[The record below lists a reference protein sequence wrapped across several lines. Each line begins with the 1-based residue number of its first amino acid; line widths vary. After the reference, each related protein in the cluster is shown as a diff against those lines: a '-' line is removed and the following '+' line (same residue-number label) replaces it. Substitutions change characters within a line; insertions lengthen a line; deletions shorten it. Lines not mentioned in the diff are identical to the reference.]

1 MSVATEGVKGYEYQ
15 YKVTVLFALLHSNDF
30 KSQLYVEKIGSEDIT
45 FLDENKNYLE
55 IQIKRERNSIG
66 FPKIIEWLSH
76 FQERSSTNNL
86 LLRVKDKKSK
96 CLFIT
101 RSRCSDEAIIFLKL
115 FPLIDSNENSIS
127 KEVILKFQKELKAV
141 KFKQTQL
148 DIKRKSLCSDI
159 SNNLNKSDIEI
170 LINNTLI
177 WEQIEEEKIDNEVLK
192 CLNKKFSIPQS
203 LSENLYL
210 KLLEVVKQ
218 GRDLKEDIIPLF
230 KNLILKL
237 KTNRYSLSENN
248 IIRKEEAQAIDILKK
263 SNLLLL
269 TGISQCGKTE
279 LAKKVANELIDQGY
293 TSAPISTDFFQV
305 ENFFNQNKIEDKIL
319 IFEDPFGHIKP
330 KKESNDIKNKI
341 INLVKCLP
349 LNHKIILT
357 SRIEILE
364 EAFNSCNIIENV
376 LDLTE
381 DDNKLILDFWEKFSN
396 AQNVNNEIKNIVGEY
411 ILRET
416 EHKIQVGQLDYLSRY
431 DLNKLKSKSI
441 SELISIARHNSTD
454 IANDV
459 LKENNKESKIL
470 AVMSI
475 CCSNS
480 IGINVEDFKYIL
492 SDDENGYSV
501 FKESKVFQFKKSKSK
516 FPKYLETNK
525 LKKGFKSSISYFEE
539 RGFIK
544 LENNQYFFSH
554 PNYFEAGKKL
564 FFRKSSQEQKEN
576 IGYLKKTIICI
587 SPVTTLIAC
596 KLLTWIYRTVHSN
609 FKDDIKDLMFL
620 SNRSIFPAVEDY
632 SSINLINII
641 EDIDNEDQK
650 DKIINIVNRGNTDS
664 SSIKWLNNEI
674 PFLSKG
680 DDDLRNLFIDNI
692 SPSEIEEIENKI
704 LNNHH
709 VNLFD
714 IWRYINYH
722 KIVSISKVYTK
733 FNHNIINSL
742 LTHEEVFIRKQVAKL
757 FFLSKISEEE
767 IYLIKKI
774 FNDNHATVS
783 FYGIWGSFLSWNK
796 QSDQIKTIIFE
807 HLKKL
812 FCRQEIAI
820 RANNLMTTFSIDY
833 AGECI
838 DWKLFSK
845 AETIELWNVWAEIFP
860 VFSNSLPPNI
870 FLNYG
875 RYGVT
880 METAMKYL
888 TLNNGIKVFETWLDR
903 IEVRIK
909 NNVEL
914 SDYEMGISDEL
925 IKFTKGNFKI
935 RKNLIERILS
945 NTNSI
950 FSLYNLKLIITFWN
964 DLDISEKKIVLSIVD
979 SNRIDLRWI
988 KAMLLAKYE
997 IPKEIEVKIV
1007 GDINLYSL
1015 KPKKVLELLPEEL
1028 VQDCLKIIYAQ
1039 PYELEFLRPSYLSDF
1054 WKKMIN
1060 YIMYFEVEP
1069 YFALCIKDFI
1079 GHNIWANRS
1088 ENFLLWR
1095 KICLNSKN
1103 INYLTYLVIYN
1114 ISKSAIYVSGTIEMM
1129 KTLVFAYKQRNE
1141 FEIFTKIISDEI
1153 EVLQKTSDKHDI
1165 FEIFDKNFLF
1175 QDLYKLLKPDIDA
1188 MLVIENRGIEYL
1200 HEIIDDVKSFRFFAS
1215 YLIIKNLVAKSDK
1228 IEEDIKNRLLSIPNN
1243 IEKVGEKKQKIL
1255 KSKYFK
1261 EEKITNWI
1269 N

>member
-15 YKVTVLFALLHSNDF
+15 YKVTVLFALLHCNDF

-101 RSRCSDEAIIFLKL
+101 RSRCNDETLIFLKQ
-115 FPLIDSNENSIS
+115 FPLIDSNENSVS

-141 KFKQTQL
+141 KFKDTQL
-148 DIKRKSLCSDI
+148 DIKRKALCSDI

-170 LINNTLI
+170 LLNNTLI

-192 CLNKKFSIPQS
+192 SLNKKFSIPQS

-210 KLLEVVKQ
+210 KLLEIVKQ

-237 KTNRYSLSENN
+237 KTNKYFLSENN
-248 IIRKEEAQAIDILKK
+248 ISRKEEAEAVDILKK
-263 SNLLLL
+263 TNLLLL

-279 LAKKVANELIDQGY
+279 LAKKIANELIDQGY
-293 TSAPISTDFFQV
+293 ASIPISTDFFQV
-305 ENFFNQNKIEDKIL
+305 ENFFNQNKVEDKIL
-319 IFEDPFGHIKP
+319 IFEDPFGHIKS

-341 INLVKCLP
+341 ISLVRYLP
-349 LNHKIILT
+349 LNHKIIVT

-364 EAFNSCNIIENV
+364 EVFGSWNIFENV

-396 AQNVNNEIKNIVGEY
+396 VQNVNSEIKNIVGEF

-431 DLNKLKSKSI
+431 DLNKLKTKNI

-459 LKENNKESKIL
+459 IKENSKESKIL

-480 IGINVEDFKYIL
+480 IGINVEDLKFIL
-492 SDDENGYSV
+492 SEDQNNYSV
-501 FKESKVFQFKKSKSK
+501 LKESKIFQSKKSKSK

-525 LKKGFKSSISYFEE
+525 LKKVFKSSISYFEE

-544 LENNQYFFSH
+544 FENNKYFFSH

-564 FFRKSSQEQKEN
+564 FFRKSNQEQKEN
-576 IGYLKKTIICI
+576 ITYLKKAIVCI
-587 SPVTTLIAC
+587 SPVTTLTAC
-596 KLLTWIYRTVHSN
+596 KLLTFIYRTIDSN

-620 SNRSIFPAVEDY
+620 SNRSIFPAVKDY

-650 DKIINIVNRGNTDS
+650 GKIINIVNRGDSDS
-664 SSIKWLNNEI
+664 SSIKWFNNEV
-674 PFLSKG
+674 PFLSKR
-680 DDDLRNLFIDNI
+680 DDDLRNLFTGNI
-692 SPSEIEEIENKI
+692 TQNEIEAIENKV
-704 LNNHH
+704 LNNYH

-714 IWRYINYH
+714 VWRYVNYH
-722 KIVSISKVYTK
+722 KIVNLSKVYTK

-742 LTHEEVFIRKQVAKL
+742 LTHEEVFIRKQVAKQ
-757 FFLSKISEEE
+757 FFLSKINEDE

-774 FNDNHATVS
+774 FNDDHATVS

-796 QSDQIKTIIFE
+796 QSDEIKTIIFE
-807 HLKKL
+807 HLKRL

-820 RANNLMTTFSIDY
+820 RANNLMTNFSIDY

-838 DWKLFSK
+838 DWKVFSE
-845 AETIELWNVWAEIFP
+845 AETIELWNIWSQIFP
-860 VFSNSLPPNI
+860 VFSNSLPINI

-880 METAMKYL
+880 IETAMKYL
-888 TLNNGIKVFETWLDR
+888 TLSNGIKVFETWLKRLELR
-903 IEVRIK
+903 IQAKI
-909 NNVEL
+909 EL
-914 SDYEMGISDEL
+914 SDYEMAISDEL
-925 IKFTKGNFKI
+925 IKFTKDNFKI
-935 RKNLIERILS
+935 RENLIERILS
-945 NTNSI
+945 NNNSI
-950 FSLYNLKLIITFWN
+950 FCLYNLN
-964 DLDISEKKIVLSIVD
+964 
-979 SNRIDLRWI
+979 
-988 KAMLLAKYE
+988 
-997 IPKEIEVKIV
+997 
-1007 GDINLYSL
+1007 
-1015 KPKKVLELLPEEL
+1015 
-1028 VQDCLKIIYAQ
+1028 
-1039 PYELEFLRPSYLSDF
+1039 
-1054 WKKMIN
+1054 
-1060 YIMYFEVEP
+1060 
-1069 YFALCIKDFI
+1069 
-1079 GHNIWANRS
+1079 
-1088 ENFLLWR
+1088 
-1095 KICLNSKN
+1095 
-1103 INYLTYLVIYN
+1103 
-1114 ISKSAIYVSGTIEMM
+1114 
-1129 KTLVFAYKQRNE
+1129 
-1141 FEIFTKIISDEI
+1141 
-1153 EVLQKTSDKHDI
+1153 
-1165 FEIFDKNFLF
+1165 
-1175 QDLYKLLKPDIDA
+1175 
-1188 MLVIENRGIEYL
+1188 
-1200 HEIIDDVKSFRFFAS
+1200 
-1215 YLIIKNLVAKSDK
+1215 
-1228 IEEDIKNRLLSIPNN
+1228 
-1243 IEKVGEKKQKIL
+1243 
-1255 KSKYFK
+1255 
-1261 EEKITNWI
+1261 
-1269 N
+1269 

>member
-15 YKVTVLFALLHSNDF
+15 YKVTVLFALLHCNDF

-101 RSRCSDEAIIFLKL
+101 RSRCSDEALMFLKE
-115 FPLIDSNENSIS
+115 FPLIDSNENSILKEIPS
-127 KEVILKFQKELKAV
+127 KFKKELKTL
-141 KFKQTQL
+141 KFKDTPL
-148 DIKRKSLCSDI
+148 DIKRKVFCNDI
-159 SNNLNKSDIEI
+159 SNKLNKSDIEI
-170 LINNTLI
+170 LINNTLV
-177 WEQIEEEKIDNEVLK
+177 WEQIEEERIDNEVLN
-192 CLNKKFSIPQS
+192 CLNKKFSIPLS

-210 KLLEVVKQ
+210 RLLEIVKQ
-218 GRDLKEDIIPLF
+218 GRDLKVDILPVF
-230 KNLILKL
+230 KKIISKL
-237 KTNRYSLSENN
+237 KINKYSLSENN
-248 IIRKEEAQAIDILKK
+248 ISRKEEQQAIEILKN

-279 LAKKVANELIDQGY
+279 LAKKIANKFIDRGY
-293 TSAPISTDFFQV
+293 NSISVSSEIFQI
-305 ENFFNQNKIEDKIL
+305 ENFFNQNKAEDKIL

-330 KKESNDIKNKI
+330 KNESNDIKNKI
-341 INLVKCLP
+341 INLVKYLP
-349 LNHKIILT
+349 SNHKIILT

-364 EAFNSCNIIENV
+364 EAFDSCYIIENV

-396 AQNVNNEIKNIVGEY
+396 AQSVDIEIKNIVGEY
-411 ILRET
+411 ILKET

-431 DLNKLKSKSI
+431 DLNKLKTKSI

-459 LKENNKESKIL
+459 LIENSKESKIL

-480 IGINVEDFKYIL
+480 IGIDVEDLKYIL
-492 SDDENGYSV
+492 SEDQNKYSV

-516 FPKYLETNK
+516 FPEYLESNK
-525 LKKGFKSSISYFEE
+525 LKRGFKISISYFEE

-544 LENNQYFFSH
+544 LENNKYFFSH

-576 IGYLKKTIICI
+576 IEYLKKAIVCI
-587 SPVTTLIAC
+587 SPVTALIAC
-596 KLLTWIYRTVHSN
+596 KLLTWIYQTIDSN
-609 FKDDIKDLMFL
+609 FKGDIKDLMFL
-620 SNRSIFPAVEDY
+620 SNKSIFPAVEDY

-664 SSIKWLNNEI
+664 SSIKWLNNEV

-680 DDDLRNLFIDNI
+680 DDDLRNLYIENI
-692 SPSEIEEIENKI
+692 SLSEIEEIENKV
-704 LNNHH
+704 LNNYH

-722 KIVSISKVYTK
+722 KIVSISKVYNK

-757 FFLSKISEEE
+757 FFLSKINEEE

-796 QSDQIKTIIFE
+796 QSDEIKTIIFE

-820 RANNLMTTFSIDY
+820 RSNNLMTNFSIDY
-833 AGECI
+833 AGECM
-838 DWKLFSK
+838 DWKSLSE
-845 AETIELWNVWAEIFP
+845 AETIELWNIWAQIFP
-860 VFSNSLPPNI
+860 VFSNSLPTNI

-880 METAMKYL
+880 IETAMKYL
-888 TLNNGIKVFETWLDR
+888 TLSNGIKVFETWLKR
-903 IEVRIK
+903 VELRIQAKIEV
-909 NNVEL
+909 
-914 SDYEMGISDEL
+914 SDYEMAISDEL
-925 IKFTKGNFKI
+925 IKFTKDNFKI
-935 RKNLIERILS
+935 RENLMERILS
-945 NTNSI
+945 NNNSI
-950 FSLYNLKLIITFWN
+950 FSLYNLKLTIAFWN
-964 DLDISEKKIVLSIVD
+964 DLDIREKDLIISVID
-979 SNRIDLRWI
+979 SSRIDLRWI
-988 KAMLLAKYE
+988 KATLLVQYE

-1015 KPKKVLELLPEEL
+1015 KPVKVLEILPKQL
-1028 VQDCLKIIYAQ
+1028 IHNCLEIIYAQ
-1039 PYELEFLRPSYLSDF
+1039 PYELEYLRPSYLSDF
-1054 WKKMIN
+1054 WKKIIN
-1060 YIMYFEVEP
+1060 HIIFFEINP
-1069 YFALCIKDFI
+1069 HFDLCIKNFI
-1079 GHNIWANRS
+1079 GHNIWGNRS
-1088 ENFLLWR
+1088 DNFLLWR

-1103 INYLTYLVIYN
+1103 INYLTYIVIYN
-1114 ISKSAIYVSGTIEMM
+1114 ISKSSIYVNGTTEMV
-1129 KTLVFAYKQRNE
+1129 KSLIYAYKKRNE
-1141 FEIFTKIISDEI
+1141 YDVFLKIMAEEI
-1153 EVLQKTSDKHDI
+1153 EVLQLNYDKN
-1165 FEIFDKNFLF
+1165 EIFDYLGKDLIFK
-1175 QDLYKLLKPDIDA
+1175 DLYKMFLPDTSARLI
-1188 MLVIENRGIEYL
+1188 IEKAGIEYL
-1200 HEIIDDVKSFRFFAS
+1200 SEIVDNIGSFRFFAS
-1215 YLIIKNLVAKSDK
+1215 YLIIENLVNKSNKIDDK
-1228 IEEDIKNRLLSIPNN
+1228 TKKKLLSIPND
-1243 IEKVGEKKQKIL
+1243 IEKVGEQKQKSL
-1255 KSKYFK
+1255 KSTYFK
-1261 EEKITNWI
+1261 EKKITNWI

>member
-15 YKVTVLFALLHSNDF
+15 YKVTVLFALLHCNDF
-30 KSQLYVEKIGSEDIT
+30 KSQLYVEKIGSEDVT
-45 FLDENKNYLE
+45 FLDESNNYLE
-55 IQIKRERNSIG
+55 IQIKRERNNIG
-66 FPKIIEWLSH
+66 FSKIIEWLSH

-101 RSRCSDEAIIFLKL
+101 RSRCNDEALIFLKE
-115 FPLIDSNENSIS
+115 FPLIDFNENSIS
-127 KEVILKFQKELKAV
+127 KQVISKFKEELKAV
-141 KFKQTQL
+141 KFKDTLL
-148 DIKRKSLCSDI
+148 DNKRKAFCSDI
-159 SNNLNKSDIEI
+159 SNKLNKSDIEI
-170 LINNTLI
+170 LVSNTLI
-177 WEQIEEEKIDNEVLK
+177 WEQIEEEKIDNEILN
-192 CLNKKFSIPQS
+192 CLNKKYSISQS
-203 LSENLYL
+203 LSGNLYL
-210 KLLEVVKQ
+210 GLLEIVKH

-230 KNLILKL
+230 KGLILKL
-237 KTNRYSLSENN
+237 TTNRYSLSENN
-248 IIRKEEAQAIDILKK
+248 ITRKEEAQAIEILEK

-279 LAKKVANELIDQGY
+279 LAKKIANKLIDKGY
-293 TSAPISTDFFQV
+293 TSIPISSDFFQV

-341 INLVKCLP
+341 INLARYLP
-349 LNHKIILT
+349 LNHKIIFT

-364 EAFNSCNIIENV
+364 EAFDDYNIVENV
-376 LDLTE
+376 LDLTV
-381 DDNKLILDFWEKFSN
+381 DDDILILNFWEKFSKT
-396 AQNVNNEIKNIVGEY
+396 QNVSNEIIDIVAQY
-411 ILRET
+411 ILQET

-431 DLNKLKSKSI
+431 DLNKLKSKNI
-441 SELISIARHNSTD
+441 FELISIARHNSTD
-454 IANDV
+454 ISNDI
-459 LKENNKESKIL
+459 LKEKIKESKIL

-480 IGINVEDFKYIL
+480 IGINVEDLGYIL
-492 SDDENGYSV
+492 SDDQNEYSV
-501 FKESKVFQFKKSKSK
+501 FKESKGFQFHKDKSK
-516 FPKYLETNK
+516 FPEYLETNK
-525 LKKGFKSSISYFEE
+525 LKKGYKQSIAYFEE

-544 LENNQYFFSH
+544 LENNEYFFCH

-564 FFRKSSQEQKEN
+564 FFRKSNQEQKEN
-576 IGYLKKTIICI
+576 IGYLKKSIVCI
-587 SPVTTLIAC
+587 NPVTTLFTC
-596 KLLTWIYRTVHSN
+596 KLLTWIYNRINSK
-609 FKDDIKDLMFL
+609 FKHDIKELMFL

-641 EDIDNEDQK
+641 KDIDNEDQK

-664 SSIKWLNNEI
+664 SSIKWFNNEV
-674 PFLSKG
+674 PFLSKR

-692 SPSEIEEIENKI
+692 SPREIEEIENKV

-722 KIVSISKVYTK
+722 KIISISKVYTK
-733 FNHNIINSL
+733 LNHDIINSL

-757 FFLSKISEEE
+757 FFLSKINEEE

-774 FNDNHATVS
+774 FNDNHPTVS

-796 QSDQIKTIIFE
+796 QSDEIKTIIFE

-838 DWKLFSK
+838 DWKIFSE
-845 AETIELWNVWAEIFP
+845 AETIELWNIWAQIFP
-860 VFSNSLPPNI
+860 VFSNSLPTNI

-903 IEVRIK
+903 LELRIQEK
-909 NNVEL
+909 IEL
-914 SDYEMGISDEL
+914 SDYEMAISDEL
-925 IKFTKGNFKI
+925 IKFTKDDFKI
-935 RKNLIERILS
+935 RENLIERILS
-945 NTNSI
+945 NNNSI
-950 FSLYNLKLIITFWN
+950 FCLYNLKLTVKYWNKLSSYEKTIILDLIDSSRN
-964 DLDISEKKIVLSIVD
+964 DVG
-979 SNRIDLRWI
+979 WI
-988 KAMLLAKYE
+988 KAMLLLEDK

-1007 GDINLYSL
+1007 GNINLYSL
-1015 KPKKVLELLPEEL
+1015 KPVKVLEILSDEL
-1028 VQDCLKIIYAQ
+1028 IHNCLQIIYVK
-1039 PYELEFLRPSYLSDF
+1039 PYELEYLRSIPPSNF
-1054 WKKMIN
+1054 WRKIIN
-1060 YIMYFEVEP
+1060 HVLFFEIKP
-1069 YFALCIKDFI
+1069 HFALCIQGFI
-1079 GHNIWANRS
+1079 GHNIYGNRS

-1095 KICLNSKN
+1095 KICLNSKD
-1103 INYLTYLVIYN
+1103 INYLTYIVIYN
-1114 ISKSAIYVSGTIEMM
+1114 ISKSSIYINGTTEMI
-1129 KTLVFAYKQRNE
+1129 KSLIFAYKKRNE
-1141 FEIFTKIISDEI
+1141 YEVFLKIMAEEI
-1153 EVLQKTSDKHDI
+1153 EVLQLNFDKN
-1165 FEIFDKNFLF
+1165 EIFDYLGKDLIFN
-1175 QDLYKLLKPDIDA
+1175 DLYKMLLPDMSARLI
-1188 MLVIENRGIEYL
+1188 IEKAGIEYL
-1200 HEIIDDVKSFRFFAS
+1200 SEIVDNIRSFRFFAS
-1215 YLIIKNLVAKSDK
+1215 YLIIESLVNKSNK
-1228 IEEDIKNRLLSIPNN
+1228 IDDETKQKLLSIPND
-1243 IEKVGEKKQKIL
+1243 IEKVGEQKQKRL
-1255 KSKYFK
+1255 KSTYFK